1 MDRKIATSR
10 PGLATLVLFVVITV
24 VGFLLW
30 VPGLTLV
37 WLILRAIGVTTSLWA
52 MVEALSTAVAA
63 AAVLSGG
70 FVAYR
75 ELSEIAR
82 TRYMEVADRLFEELN
97 SPENIAARR
106 WVFQELPDDPEE
118 GLRNLSPEGREHVK
132 RVLNSLDRVAFLTQA
147 GWIPDDLVMPW
158 MHPMIAKSWEKLEP
172 YVRYEQQRRNEPYYY
187 EHAATLAERCN
198 AWRESGVPDTKIRWV
213 EDAL

>member
-1 MDRKIATSR
+1 MKIEADR
-10 PGLATLVLFVVITV
+10 PGLMTLVLFIAITV

-37 WLILRAIGVTTSLWA
+37 WLLLRALGVSTNLWA

-75 ELSEIAR
+75 ELSEIAN

-97 SPENIAARR
+97 SPQNIEARR

-118 GLRNLSPEGREHVK
+118 GLKTLSPEGQAHVK

-147 GWIPDDLVMPW
+147 GWIPNELVMPW
-158 MHPMIAKSWEKLEP
+158 MHPMIAKSWEKLAP
-172 YVRYEQQRRNEPYYY
+172 YVRYEQERRNEPYYY
-187 EHAATLAERCN
+187 EHAAALAERCR
-198 AWRESGVPDTKIRWV
+198 AWREGSIADTEIRWV

>member
-1 MDRKIATSR
+1 MKITAGR
-10 PGLATLVLFVVITV
+10 PGLMTLVLFAVITA

-30 VPGLTLV
+30 VPGLTLF
-37 WLILRAIGVTTSLWA
+37 WLILRAFGVSTSLWA

-63 AAVLSGG
+63 AAVLSGA

-75 ELSEIAR
+75 ELSELAS
-82 TRYMEVADRLFEELN
+82 TRHMEVADRLFEELN
-97 SPENIAARR
+97 SPQNIAARR

-118 GLRNLSPEGREHVK
+118 GLRTLDSEAQEHVK

-172 YVRYEQQRRNEPYYY
+172 YVRHEQKRRNEPYYY
-187 EHAATLAERCN
+187 EHAAALAERCE
-198 AWRESGVPDTKIRWV
+198 AWREGNIPDMEIKWV

>member
-1 MDRKIATSR
+1 MKMEMNR
-10 PGLATLVLFVVITV
+10 PGLMTLFLFAVITV

-30 VPGLTLV
+30 VPGLTLL
-37 WLILRAIGVTTSLWA
+37 WLILRALGVSTSLWA

-75 ELSEIAR
+75 ELSEIAS
-82 TRYMEVADRLFEELN
+82 TRYMEVADRLFQELN
-97 SPENIAARR
+97 SPENIEARR

-118 GLRNLSPEGREHVK
+118 GLRTLSSEGQAHVK
-132 RVLNSLDRVAFLTQA
+132 RVLNSLDRVAFLTQS
-147 GWIPDDLVMPW
+147 GWIPGDLIMPW

-172 YVRYEQQRRNEPYYY
+172 YVRYEQRRRNEPYYY
-187 EHAATLAERCN
+187 QHAAALAERCN
-198 AWRESGVPDTKIRWV
+198 AWREDHVHDTEIRWV